1 MAWSRKDVVIAA
13 LLLGL
18 TSVLLFRLVPYF
30 QIHRVEVGDSAP
42 SFNLT
47 ADDGSG
53 VRLEDYRGKFVLLNF
68 WATWC
73 PPCVEELP
81 SLNGLHQQFQEKG
94 LVVLGI
100 SVDEDREAYQQF
112 LTRNGVAFP
121 TVRDPERGISTRY
134 GTMKYPETFLIN
146 REGLVIRKY
155 IGAENWERPE
165 IVNYL
170 SSIL

>member
-1 MAWSRKDVVIAA
+1 MAWSRKDVVVAV

-18 TSVLLFRLVPYF
+18 TGVLLFRLAPYF
-30 QIHRVEVGDSAP
+30 QIHRVEIGDRAP
-42 SFNLT
+42 SVNLT

-53 VRLEDYRGKFVLLNF
+53 LSLDDYRGKFVLLNF

-81 SLNGLHQQFQEKG
+81 SLNNLHRTFQDKG
-94 LVVLGI
+94 LVVLGV

-112 LTRNGVAFP
+112 LTRHGVAFP
-121 TVRDPERGISTRY
+121 TARDPERNTSTRY
-134 GTMKYPETFLIN
+134 GTMRYPETFLIN